1 MEKLINSLQKNHT
14 LVGMN
19 ILYTDKDHIIDQ
31 KYFGKMDIENDVDT
45 KANTIYRIASI
56 SKVIVALGIMKLYDE
71 GKVDIYE
78 DVSKYLGFKLRN
90 PHYPDDKITLEMIM
104 TQTSSLCDGDE
115 DPNVGYDAVNGP
127 HIYVPLKELL
137 TNPDYKYYSP
147 KTFTKYKPGEK
158 FLYSNLGC
166 GVLACIIEHVSG
178 EFYSDYIERVLLR
191 PMGLDASYRPSQIK
205 NKELIASLYDYRN
218 GEFVLDRSKD
228 LFLEKEFPV
237 YPLGDNFRGPAGG
250 LFISP
255 IDLSK
260 IMRLLMNDGTF
271 EGFTYVKESTIKFMK
286 EIHWQGDS
294 GDPSYKK
301 KGLQLN
307 LIDGLTKDTL
317 MGHFGCAYGLRSFML
332 FNNDFGYISLC
343 NGGHYVETSDHMIDL
358 HEQTIKGLIEVSYA
372 GKKN

>member
-1 MEKLINSLQKNHT
+1 MEKLVNAISKYN
-14 LVGMN
+14 LVGLN
-19 ILYTDKDHIIDQ
+19 VLYTDKDNIIEQ
-31 KYFGKMDIENDVDT
+31 STFGKMDLEKNINT
-45 KANTIYRIASI
+45 LPNTIYRIASI

-90 PHYPDDKITLEMIM
+90 PHFPDDKITLEMIM
-104 TQTSSLCDGDE
+104 TQTSSLCDGEE

-127 HIYVPLKELL
+127 KMYVPLKDLL
-137 TNPDYKYYSP
+137 TNPDYKYYSD
-147 KTFTKYKPGEK
+147 KTFTKYKPGSR

-166 GVLACIIEHVSG
+166 GVCACIIEHVTH
-178 EFYSDYIERVLLR
+178 EFYSDYLERVLLH
-191 PMGLDASYRPSQIK
+191 PLGLDASYRPSHIK
-205 NKELIASLYDYRN
+205 NKDLIASLYDYRD
-218 GEFVLDRSKD
+218 GKFVMDRNKE

-250 LFISP
+250 LFISA

-260 IMRLLMNDGTF
+260 IMRLLMNKGSF
-271 EGFTYVKESTIKFMK
+271 NGFTFVKPSTIEFME
-286 EIHWQGDS
+286 EIHWQGESD
-294 GDPSYKK
+294 DPSYKK

-307 LIDGLTKDTL
+307 LIDGITKDTL

-332 FNNDFGYISLC
+332 FNKDFGYISLC
-343 NGGHYVETSDHMIDL
+343 NGGNYIESADHMISL
-358 HEQTIKGLIEVSYA
+358 HRDVLLSLVEESYA

>member
-1 MEKLINSLQKNHT
+1 MEKLLNKLKKYN

-19 ILYTDKDHIIDQ
+19 FLYTDKKDIIKQ
-31 KYFGKMDIENDVDT
+31 VTLGKMDLEHDLDT
-45 KANTIYRIASI
+45 KPNTIYRIASI

-90 PHYPDDKITLEMIM
+90 PHFPDDKITLEMIM
-104 TQTSSLCDGDE
+104 TQTSSLCDGND

-127 HIYVPLKELL
+127 HIYVPLKDLL
-137 TNPDYKYYSP
+137 TNPDYKYYSDQ
-147 KTFTKYKPGEK
+147 TFTNYKPGSH

-166 GVLACIIEHVSG
+166 GVLACIIEHITG
-178 EFYSDYIERVLLR
+178 EFYSDYIERVLLK

-205 NKELIASLYDYRN
+205 HKELIASLYDYRD
-218 GEFVLDRSKD
+218 GKFVLDRSKE
-228 LFLEKEFPV
+228 LFLEKEFPI

-250 LFISP
+250 LFISA

-271 EGFTYVKESTIKFMK
+271 NGFTYVKPSTIQFMK
-286 EIHWQGDS
+286 EIHWQGVSD
-294 GDPSYKK
+294 DPSYKK

-307 LIDGLTKDTL
+307 LIDGYTKDTL

-332 FNNDFGYISLC
+332 FNKDFGYISLC
-343 NGGHYVETSDHMIDL
+343 NGGHYIDNADHMIKL
-358 HEQTIKGLIEVSYA
+358 HEDTLKGLIEVSYA
-372 GKKN
+372 NKKN